1 MYEGID
7 LKDIVILR
15 DELQERFD
23 YLWVNHLNP
32 LEMRSI
38 GCRIIHLNNV
48 IKEASNN
55 GNKRN

>member
-1 MYEGID
+1 MNKEMD
-7 LKDIVILR
+7 LKDIINLR

-23 YLWVNHLNP
+23 YLWEHHLNP

-55 GNKRN
+55 GNKHN

>member
-7 LKDIVILR
+7 LKDIIILR

-23 YLWVNHLNP
+23 YLWEHHLNP

-48 IKEASNN
+48 IKEASKN

>member
-1 MYEGID
+1 MYKGID

-23 YLWVNHLNP
+23 YLWERRLDP
-32 LEMRSI
+32 LGMRI
-38 GCRIIHLNNV
+38 LGCRIIHLNNYL
-48 IKEASNN
+48 KEASNN

>member
-1 MYEGID
+1 MNKEMD
-7 LKDIVILR
+7 LKDIINLR

-23 YLWVNHLNP
+23 YLWEHHLNP

>member
-1 MYEGID
+1 MNKEMD
-7 LKDIVILR
+7 LKDIINLR

-23 YLWVNHLNP
+23 YLWEHHLNP
-32 LEMRSI
+32 LEMRRL

>member
-7 LKDIVILR
+7 LKDIIILR

-23 YLWVNHLNP
+23 YLWANHLNP